1 MSAIQ
6 STQGLILPK
15 EKGTVIHELNRIGT
29 TRYSAYIS
37 ENETEV
43 LVAGSYVERDITASG
58 SKNTIKVKRASV
70 TTPADLVYMVVR
82 SGPMDDFEF
91 ENIVDKIVP
100 NSRTKDNVSII
111 QLNGLHFVNE
121 VADVVEINDI
131 LMIDDTDATRST
143 LIPYVDN
150 GTNIPLVR
158 AEAEST
164 AAGQII
170 SLKTIK

>member
-1 MSAIQ
+1 MSNIQ
-6 STQGLILPK
+6 FTQGLILPK
-15 EKGTVIHELNRIGT
+15 AKGTVTHELNRIGT

-43 LVAGSYVERDITASG
+43 LVAGSYVERDVTAAG
-58 SKNTIKVKRASV
+58 SKNTIKVKRASA

-82 SGPMDDFEF
+82 SGPADDFEF
-91 ENIVDKIVP
+91 ENVVDKIEP

-111 QLNGLHFVNE
+111 QLNGIHFLNE
-121 VADVVEINDI
+121 VANVVGINNI
-131 LMIDDTDATRST
+131 LMINNTDTTRST
-143 LIPYVDN
+143 LIPYVNN

-158 AEAEST
+158 AEAETT
-164 AAGQII
+164 ASGQII

>member
-1 MSAIQ
+1 MSSIQ
-6 STQGLILPK
+6 ITQGLILPK
-15 EKGTVIHELNRIGT
+15 EKGTVTHELNRIGT

-43 LVAGSYVERDITASG
+43 LVSGSYVERDVTASG

-70 TTPADLVYMVVR
+70 TTPADLVYMIVR

-91 ENIVDKIVP
+91 ENISDKIEP
-100 NSRTKDNVSII
+100 NSRTKDNVTII
-111 QLNGLHFVNE
+111 QLNGLHFLNE
-121 VADVVEINDI
+121 VGDVVEINDT
-131 LMIDDTDATRST
+131 LMIDDTDNTRST

-158 AEAEST
+158 AEEEST
-164 AAGQII
+164 ASGQII